1 MCLNMVSVTKAANW
15 CEFHGECACIL
26 KVNPRP
32 VQGSVIA
39 DKHMHECTVGRVQ
52 KSLITDKH
60 MHECTVGRVQGSLIA
75 DKHMHGIPAP
85 VQGSLIADKHMHK
98 CTVGREQVRVFTC
111 AYLICHRI

>member
-1 MCLNMVSVTKAANW
+1 M
-15 CEFHGECACIL
+15 
-26 KVNPRP
+26 
-32 VQGSVIA
+32 QGLLIA
-39 DKHMHECTVGRVQ
+39 
-52 KSLITDKH
+52 DKH

-85 VQGSLIADKHMHK
+85 VQGSLIADKHRHECMVGRVQGSLIADKHMHK

>member
-52 KSLITDKH
+52 K
-60 MHECTVGRVQGSLIA
+60 
-75 DKHMHGIPAP
+75 
-85 VQGSLIADKHMHK
+85 
-98 CTVGREQVRVFTC
+98 
-111 AYLICHRI
+111 